1 MKITFPHMGNMYVP
15 VKVLLDTVGIDYVM
29 PPMNTKETMEL
40 GIVNSP
46 EFACLP
52 FKTILGDLIYGLENG
67 ADFVLFGG
75 GNGQCRFGYY
85 GDLLSKI
92 IENLNYDVK
101 FVCLDTTNITVK
113 GVLDKISPLTEGKS
127 TVNIVKG
134 ILYAAKTVFSV
145 DALNRL
151 AGYKRCREINK
162 GDTDRII
169 SEFQSNIQKV
179 QGYKAI
185 KRIIKSTRKQLK
197 DVKVDRKKKTLK
209 VAIVGEI
216 YAASHP
222 GINYE
227 IEKKLGNMGVEV
239 HNYLGISK
247 WIFNHFILNNLPIR
261 IKDKLHSAGKEFINA
276 NDIGGHG
283 IQTIGATIISAKKKL
298 DGVIQIYPFTCMP
311 EIIAQ
316 SVLIEVH
323 KKYQIPI
330 MTLIVDEMT
339 GEEGYITRLEAFVDM
354 LEMRKRQVWK
364 NKSFPLKK
372 QFQKSIIKYISRQF

>member
-15 VKVLLDTVGIDYVM
+15 IRVLLDTVGIEYVM
-29 PPMNTKETMEL
+29 PPLNTKETMEL
-40 GIVNSP
+40 GVVNSP

-52 FKTILGDLIYGLENG
+52 FKTILGDLIYGLKNG

-75 GNGQCRFGYY
+75 GSGQCRFGYY

-113 GVLDKISPLTEGKS
+113 GVLEKIAPLTEGKN
-127 TVNIVKG
+127 TIDIVKG
-134 ILYAAKTVFSV
+134 ILYAARTVFLV
-145 DALNRL
+145 DKLNRL
-151 AGYKRCREINK
+151 AGYTRCRELNK
-162 GDTDRII
+162 GETDKII
-169 SEFQSNIQKV
+169 SEFQDNVQKV
-179 QGYKAI
+179 YGYKAI
-185 KRIIKSTRKQLK
+185 REAIKSARKQLLDIK
-197 DVKVDRKKKTLK
+197 IDRKKKTLK

-222 GINYE
+222 GINFE

-239 HNYLGISK
+239 HNFLGVSK
-247 WIFNHFILNNLPIR
+247 WILNHFIKNNLPIR
-261 IKDKLHSAGKEFINA
+261 IKDKSLIAGREFVNT

-283 IQTIGATIISAKKKL
+283 IQTIGASIISAKRKY

-316 SVLIEVH
+316 SVLVEVQR
-323 KKYQIPI
+323 KYQIPI

-339 GEEGYITRLEAFVDM
+339 GEEGYMTRLEAFVDL
-354 LEMRKRQVWK
+354 LEMRKGKIALFTKTVTAFK
-364 NKSFPLKK
+364 
-372 QFQKSIIKYISRQF
+372 

>member
-1 MKITFPHMGNMYVP
+1 MGNMYVP
-15 VKVLLDTVGIDYVM
+15 VKVLLDTVGIEYVM
-29 PPMNTKETMEL
+29 PPLNTKETMEL

-52 FKTILGDLIYGLENG
+52 FKTILGDLIYGLNNG

-75 GNGQCRFGYY
+75 GSGQCRFGYY

-127 TVNIVKG
+127 TADIIKG
-134 ILYAAKTVFSV
+134 ILYAARTVFSV

-151 AGYKRCREINK
+151 AGYIRCREIRK
-162 GDTDRII
+162 GETDRII
-169 SEFQSNIQKV
+169 SEFQNSIQKV
-179 QGYKAI
+179 HGYKAVM
-185 KRIIKSTRKQLK
+185 REIKSTRKRLK
-197 DVKVDRKKKTLK
+197 HVAIDREKKTLK

-247 WIFNHFILNNLPIR
+247 WILNHFILNNMPIR

-283 IQTIGATIISAKKKL
+283 IQTIGASIISAKKRF

-316 SVLIEVH
+316 SVLVEVH
-323 KKYQIPI
+323 KKYQIPV

-339 GEEGYITRLEAFVDM
+339 GEEGYMTRLEAFVDM
-354 LEMRKRQVWK
+354 LEMRRRQVW
-364 NKSFPLKK
+364 NYKSFPLKK
-372 QFQKSIIKYISRQF
+372 LFNKSIIKYISRQF